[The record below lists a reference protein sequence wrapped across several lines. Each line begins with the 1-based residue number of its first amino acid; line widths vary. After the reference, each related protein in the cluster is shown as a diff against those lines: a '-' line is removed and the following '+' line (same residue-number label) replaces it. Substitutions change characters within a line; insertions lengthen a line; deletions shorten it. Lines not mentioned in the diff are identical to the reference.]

1 MRFKIVVILI
11 CALTFSCSQTNS
23 DWENL
28 IIDNSLKGWHI
39 FQDDGTKSG
48 WTVKNDMFIFDAK
61 MSTEN
66 MLISDASLLSDKK
79 YHNFEIKFDWKIEKG
94 GNSGFMWG
102 VDENSKYK
110 FPYQTGP
117 EVQIIDTET
126 YLNPESIQGGEI
138 ELNNI
143 LNDLGKNKNFLGA
156 VYGISPPTKLNISN
170 PTGQWNTYH
179 IIIDHKENN
188 GIVKL
193 NNVLINEFPLSGK
206 IWDSLV
212 KESKFSRS
220 KDFEYLGDERWY
232 GFAKNQYGHICL
244 QDHPGK
250 AFFKNIQ
257 IKELD

>member
-117 EVQIIDTET
+117 EIQIIDSSV
-126 YLNPESIQGGEI
+126 YNKPEEV
-138 ELNNI
+138 L
-143 LNDLGKNKNFLGA
+143 
-156 VYGISPPTKLNISN
+156 ISSSMVFITMYF
-170 PTGQWNTYH
+170 PTGF
-179 IIIDHKENN
+179 IIYSLTLACVIIALVVKIVVATLTAFSKAVLVTFN
-188 GIVKL
+188 GSITPILKKS
-193 NNVLINEFPLSGK
+193 PY
-206 IWDSLV
+206 
-212 KESKFSRS
+212 FSV
-220 KDFEYLGDERWY
+220 FTL
-232 GFAKNQYGHICL
+232 
-244 QDHPGK
+244 
-250 AFFKNIQ
+250 
-257 IKELD
+257 